1 MNPLSLSLSLSLSL
15 EKASQAK
22 DRHFKML
29 LCLIDKLVEMEA
41 EIHADSPL
49 DYAEFQLFPSRDRYE
64 ACVCSGNE
72 VETIASGLLG
82 QLALHLPELKNL
94 LSRGSN
100 ANFKLQPPKNLDS
113 SQWFTKSTLTRF
125 LRIVGSSDTL
135 NTTNAIGNEITQL
148 EEARKFHLSLYT
160 KDHRDHSG
168 DGATAK
174 YSVIVGAPSLTDCCN
189 LNGVEPQIKDEV
201 EIVSSDATKNELLR
215 AMDLRLTTLRGELAA
230 AFNEAAGATCS
241 SKHVSDMEKL
251 SQHFGAIDLRSTLHK
266 FLELGQIGQ
275 AVDLPSD
282 EKSPATIYSRNDRV
296 NKILKPSHSDTPV
309 KYGVSPAKVAQVERQ
324 GSSESEESSYL
335 SEDDQPSVERSRTL
349 IRCASPRRSA
359 SPMRR
364 VQIGRSGSR
373 KATALTIKSLN
384 FFPARDKTLSYR
396 DATANS
402 SEEEGSEQPPKKP
415 DSNARRMSVQDAI
428 NLFESKQRDQTSDI
442 QKTKPTLDALAGTNK
457 SVLRRWSAGTGE
469 ISTQC
474 LPEIGSESSV
484 PMTSS
489 NLEGEE
495 IPRSSLAKLDCEFIS
510 GDNNPVEAAKVEAN
524 IETFDERMSNSIGSK
539 ADILVIESEEDTE
552 NLAASTEW
560 NQQKEAELNQMLIK
574 MMESKPVRYQ
584 NIAPENNRSQDGPHE
599 QRGGFYDHYK
609 GKRDEKLR
617 GETAGKRAEK
627 EAQFRA
633 MQQILDK
640 RKTEM
645 ASKSSLAK
653 PQKSRKS
660 VTQSANPKQSTKSA
674 VAKKALSKASPSP
687 AMRKS
692 WPSTPSPR
700 ATTGTSPAK
709 APCGNSSAGTTPTR
723 RKPQPAPSVPQS
735 SPKVERTVQRP
746 KTVKA
751 SQNDTRKSTKAMTE
765 KQQQPL
771 TKNEK
776 SAKTKVQM
784 TSGKDSSTVAAKPSF
799 YNKVTKKSS
808 VVPLESK
815 PFLRKGSGIGPG
827 VGPVVVKTK
836 ASSQPEETLKTAA
849 NLIRAQENEVVTDI
863 SDPISQVTDISD
875 PVSQQEG
882 DLEAPEIHANLESE
896 TQLTNEQKC
905 DDTVISEQVTANG
918 DDNSFIMVTESAL
931 KTEAEEEE
939 SVISLTAWVEIEE
952 DQDLPI
958 PHEDSTCHIASA
970 TNVAP
975 VAMSSPRVRH
985 SLSQMLLE
993 ESAEPDIVEWGN
1005 VENPPAMVYQKDSP
1019 KGLKRLLKFAR
1030 KSRADP
1036 NLTGCPSPS
1045 VFSDGEDDA
1054 EESKAVGMKNADNTL
1069 RKAALHPKN
1078 YGQQKTSL
1086 GEGYEKNPAGPEMLS
1101 AQSNTSKFGAQ
1112 SSCHKFQDHNPA
1124 AATTTKDH
1132 SSLFQHLGAA
1142 NRMRQSFVNA
1152 SKNYK

>member
-1 MNPLSLSLSLSLSL
+1 
-15 EKASQAK
+15 
-22 DRHFKML
+22 
-29 LCLIDKLVEMEA
+29 MEA

-49 DYAEFQLFPSRDRYE
+49 DYAEFQLFPSRDRLCCRYE
-64 ACVCSGNE
+64 ACVCSGNK

-125 LRIVGSSDTL
+125 LCIVGSSDTL

-168 DGATAK
+168 DGA
-174 YSVIVGAPSLTDCCN
+174 TDCCN

-251 SQHFGAIDLRSTLHK
+251 SQHFGAIDLRGTLHK
-266 FLELGQIGQ
+266 FLELSQIGQ

-552 NLAASTEW
+552 KLAASTEW

-660 VTQSANPKQSTKSA
+660 LTQSANPKESTKSA

-882 DLEAPEIHANLESE
+882 DLEAPEIHADLESE

-1112 SSCHKFQDHNPA
+1112 SSYHKFQDHNPA
-1124 AATTTKDH
+1124 AATTTKATR
-1132 SSLFQHLGAA
+1132 SFFSLSAFRG
-1142 NRMRQSFVNA
+1142 
-1152 SKNYK
+1152 SKPNETKLR